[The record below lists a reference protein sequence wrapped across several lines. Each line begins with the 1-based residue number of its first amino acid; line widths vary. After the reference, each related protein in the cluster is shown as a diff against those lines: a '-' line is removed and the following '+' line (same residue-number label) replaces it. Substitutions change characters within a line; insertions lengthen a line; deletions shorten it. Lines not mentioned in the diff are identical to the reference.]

1 MPTKAYD
8 ANDLLAG
15 IYVELDNGTRV
26 QLSNAGVYN
35 DLLSAGVSCSDAS
48 CSKSDVEAYNDLLSA
63 GGSYAIASCSKSNK
77 DIIADAVYEIW
88 AAKLKEEEKEKEK
101 VEKKLLGTVKIK
113 YNDQVTK
120 NPLSIDHVIFS
131 GPATI
136 VFWADGDKTIVKCKP
151 GDEYSYDV
159 GIAMATL
166 KKIFGDSY
174 SVYKNDVKRKIKT
187 YG

>member
-8 ANDLLAG
+8 ANDSWAG
-15 IYVELDNGTRV
+15 FYVKLDNGTQIPISDV
-26 QLSNAGVYN
+26 GFFN
-35 DLLSAGVSCSDAS
+35 DLSSDEVLHSTAS
-48 CSKSDVEAYNDLLSA
+48 CCCKSDKDT
-63 GGSYAIASCSKSNK
+63 IA
-77 DIIADAVYEIW
+77 DTIADAIEMW
-88 AAKLKEEEKEKEK
+88 TTKQKEVEKEKEK

-113 YNDQVTK
+113 YNDQVIK

>member
-1 MPTKAYD
+1 MPTEAYYM
-8 ANDLLAG
+8 NDPFG
-15 IYVELDNGTRV
+15 ESRVELDNGTWIATPGVRV
-26 QLSNAGVYN
+26 CN
-35 DLLSAGVSCSDAS
+35 DLSSDVVLHS
-48 CSKSDVEAYNDLLSA
+48 DYSSYCCKSDEDV
-63 GGSYAIASCSKSNK
+63 IAEMFEMWTTKQK
-77 DIIADAVYEIW
+77 
-88 AAKLKEEEKEKEK
+88 EKEKKAK

-174 SVYKNDVKRKIKT
+174 SVYKNDVKRKIKA

>member
-1 MPTKAYD
+1 M
-8 ANDLLAG
+8 G
-15 IYVELDNGTRV
+15 
-26 QLSNAGVYN
+26 SNIFYGDCVKIYN
-35 DLLSAGVSCSDAS
+35 DLSSDGVLYSDAS
-48 CSKSDVEAYNDLLSA
+48 CCRKSD
-63 GGSYAIASCSKSNK
+63 K
-77 DIIADAVYEIW
+77 DIIADAFEMW
-88 AAKLKEEEKEKEK
+88 TTKQKEEEKKAK

-113 YNDQVTK
+113 YNDQETK

-166 KKIFGDSY
+166 KKIFGNSY

>member
-1 MPTKAYD
+1 MST
-8 ANDLLAG
+8 
-15 IYVELDNGTRV
+15 YVKLNGTWTPLADVTVSTTDVR
-26 QLSNAGVYN
+26 GYN
-35 DLLSAGVSCSDAS
+35 DLVSDGVLYSAAS
-48 CSKSDVEAYNDLLSA
+48 C
-63 GGSYAIASCSKSNK
+63 CCKSNK
-77 DIIADAVYEIW
+77 DMIADAIEMW
-88 AAKLKEEEKEKEK
+88 TTKPKEEEKEKAK

-113 YNDQVTK
+113 YNDQETK

>member
-1 MPTKAYD
+1 MST
-8 ANDLLAG
+8 
-15 IYVELDNGTRV
+15 YVELDNGTWTP
-26 QLSNAGVYN
+26 LSDVRGCN
-35 DLLSAGVSCSDAS
+35 DLLSNGVLYSATSC
-48 CSKSDVEAYNDLLSA
+48 CCKSD
-63 GGSYAIASCSKSNK
+63 K
-77 DIIADAVYEIW
+77 DMIADAIEMW
-88 AAKLKEEEKEKEK
+88 TTKPKEEEKEK

-113 YNDQVTK
+113 YNDQETK